1 MGDTN
6 ISKEFVT
13 TIFRTPCRSV
23 G

>member
-13 TIFRTPCRSV
+13 TIFRTPCRRV